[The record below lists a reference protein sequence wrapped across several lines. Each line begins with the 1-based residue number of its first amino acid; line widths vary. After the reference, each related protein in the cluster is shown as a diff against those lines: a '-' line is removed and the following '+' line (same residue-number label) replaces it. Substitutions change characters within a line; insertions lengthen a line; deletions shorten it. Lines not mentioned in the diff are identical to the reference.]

1 MTSIKILLLSLVF
14 MVFISCKKSQIKQS
28 SMPTTGMFKV
38 SILYPNGEDKK
49 FDMDYYE
56 KNHMPMVAGFLGKNL
71 RFYEIDKGVAGRA
84 SNDKAPFVAVGYF
97 FIDDVAEYNKAIAQN
112 LDTIRTDI
120 QKYTNI
126 QPVIQISEIKYVG
139 YNKASK
145 E

>member
-1 MTSIKILLLSLVF
+1 M
-14 MVFISCKKSQIKQS
+14 
-28 SMPTTGMFKV
+28 
-38 SILYPNGEDKK
+38 
-49 FDMDYYE
+49 
-56 KNHMPMVAGFLGKNL
+56 
-71 RFYEIDKGVAGRA
+71 AGRA

-97 FIDDVAEYNKAIAQN
+97 FIDDVAEYNRAIAQN

-126 QPVIQISEIKYVG
+126 QPVIQISKIKYVG